1 MAANDSLEEDLALS
15 QTIIPVDYEIENG
28 IEIFT
33 LSDTEEDFS
42 TPQMSQIQK
51 IPIKIEK
58 EESESKDQEKDD
70 ADRKRKRDDEK
81 EDKET
86 KERYQKKTN
95 RSDEMKKLKKNMEDL
110 QAEMKKQEDVLRK
123 LKEEERKDEEAR
135 LLKYEPENQ
144 AGRDYHNAVR
154 LQQLA
159 RAAKEE

>member
-51 IPIKIEK
+51 
-58 EESESKDQEKDD
+58 S
-70 ADRKRKRDDEK
+70 
-81 EDKET
+81 

-159 RAAKEE
+159 RAAKDE